1 MALRVASQIHLGIT
15 KIPKPMANIWR
26 KKSIALLVNE
36 ASGNDKGLKRTIGTM
51 GLIALGIGAIIGA
64 GLFTSTAEA
73 IANHTG
79 PAVTISFIIAGVG
92 CALAGLCY
100 AEFASM
106 IPIAGSAYT
115 YAYATMGEFIAWI
128 IGWDLVLEYGV
139 ASAKVATSWSE
150 YLNKLLGNVFHV
162 QIPYE
167 FSHSPFQHSA
177 EGVQGIM
184 NIPALFIIL
193 LLSLVLVRGVKG
205 SSLVNGIIVVIKVAI
220 VLLFIGFGWSYI
232 NPDNYTPYIPDST
245 NASGEFG
252 WTGIFAG
259 AGVVFFAF
267 IGFDAVSTAAQE
279 AKNPQRDMPKG
290 ILLSL
295 LICVVLYILF
305 AHVLAGIANYTE
317 FRTVGQEASVT
328 YVIDTYMKGYGWL
341 STLITIAIL
350 AGFSSVIL
358 VMLMGQSRVFFSMS
372 NDGLVPK
379 IFSQLH
385 PKFKTPWKSNFL
397 FFIFVG
403 LIAAFIPASII
414 SDMTVIGT
422 LFAFVLVCI
431 GILVLRKTDPS
442 LPRPF
447 RTPWVPVVPVLG
459 IVVCTGLIYTL
470 GPANWLRLII
480 WLIIGVFIY
489 LSYGIKNSKLQKMS

>member
-1 MALRVASQIHLGIT
+1 
-15 KIPKPMANIWR
+15 MANIWL
-26 KKSIALLVNE
+26 KKNIHQLVDE
-36 ASGNDKGLKRTIGTM
+36 ASDNGKGLKRTIGTL
-51 GLIALGIGAIIGA
+51 GLISLGIGAIIGA

-79 PAVTISFIIAGVG
+79 PAVSISFIIAGIG

-115 YAYATMGEFIAWI
+115 YAYATMGECIAWI

-150 YLNKLLGNVFHV
+150 YLNRLLNNVFHF

-167 FSHSPFQHSA
+167 LSHSPFQASA
-177 EGVQGIM
+177 DGVQGII
-184 NIPALFIIL
+184 NLPALLIIL
-193 LLSLVLVRGVKG
+193 LLSLVLIRGVKG
-205 SSLVNGIIVVIKVAI
+205 SSLVNSIIVIIKVGI

-232 NPDNYTPYIPDST
+232 NPANYDPYIPANT
-245 NASGEFG
+245 TGVSGELG
-252 WTGIFAG
+252 WTGLLAG

-295 LICVVLYILF
+295 SICVVLYILF
-305 AHVLAGIANYTE
+305 AHVLAGVANYTE
-317 FRTVGQEASVT
+317 FRTVGQEASIT

-341 STLITIAIL
+341 STLVTVAIL

-372 NDGLVPK
+372 KDGLVPG

-385 PKFKTPWKSNFL
+385 ARFKTPWKSNLL
-397 FFIFVG
+397 FFVFVG
-403 LIAAFIPASII
+403 IIAAFVPASII

-422 LFAFVLVCI
+422 LFAFVLVCL
-431 GILVLRKTDPS
+431 GIIVLRKTDPS
-442 LPRPF
+442 IPRPF
-447 RTPWVPVVPVLG
+447 RTPWVPVVPILG
-459 IVVCTGLIYTL
+459 ILVCTGLMYSL

-480 WLIIGVFIY
+480 WLAIGAVIYVF
-489 LSYGIKNSKLQKMS
+489 YGIKNSRLQKGTVKKQLQQY

>member
-1 MALRVASQIHLGIT
+1 MV
-15 KIPKPMANIWR
+15 MANIWLR
-26 KKSIALLVNE
+26 KSIDQLADE
-36 ASGNDKGLKRTIGTM
+36 ADGHGKGLKRTIGTM
-51 GLIALGIGAIIGA
+51 GLISLGIGAIIGA

-73 IANHTG
+73 IAFHTG
-79 PAVTISFIIAGVG
+79 PAVTISFIVAGIG

-150 YLNKLLGNVFHV
+150 YLNRLLNNVFHV

-167 FSHSPFQHSA
+167 FSHSPFQTSA
-177 EGVQGIM
+177 DGIQGIM
-184 NIPALFIIL
+184 NIPATVIIL
-193 LLSLVLVRGVKG
+193 LLSFVLIRGVKG
-205 SSLVNGIIVVIKVAI
+205 SSVLNSIIVIVKVGI
-220 VLLFIGFGWSYI
+220 VLLFIAFGWSYI
-232 NPDNYTPYIPDST
+232 NPDNYVPYIPSNT
-245 NASGEFG
+245 SGLSGEFG

-279 AKNPQRDMPKG
+279 AKNPQRDMPRG

-305 AHVLAGIANYTE
+305 AHVLAGVANYKE
-317 FRTVGQEASVT
+317 FKTVGQEASVT
-328 YVIDTYMKGYGWL
+328 YVIDTYMKNYQWL
-341 STLITIAIL
+341 STLVTIAIL

-372 NDGLVPK
+372 KDGLVPPV
-379 IFSQLH
+379 FSQLH
-385 PKFKTPWKSNFL
+385 PRFKTPWKSNML

-403 LIAAFIPASII
+403 FVAAFVPASVI

-422 LFAFVLVCI
+422 LFAFVLVCM
-431 GILVLRKTDPS
+431 GIIVLRKTNPG

-447 RTPWVPVVPVLG
+447 RTPWVPVVPLLG
-459 IVVCTGLIYTL
+459 IVVCTGLMYTL

-480 WLIIGVFIY
+480 WLLIGILIY
-489 LSYGIKNSKLQKMS
+489 LRYGAKNSKLQNQRKA

>member
-1 MALRVASQIHLGIT
+1 
-15 KIPKPMANIWR
+15 MANIWL
-26 KKSIALLVNE
+26 KKNISQLINE
-36 ASGNDKGLKRTIGTM
+36 ASGEKGLKRSIGTL

-79 PAVTISFIIAGVG
+79 PAVSISFLIAGVG

-115 YAYATMGEFIAWI
+115 YSYATMGEFIAWI

-150 YLNKLLGNVFHV
+150 YLNKLLGNVFHF
-162 QIPYE
+162 QIPYQY
-167 FSHSPFQHSA
+167 SHSPFQYSA
-177 EGVQGIM
+177 EGMQGFM
-184 NIPALFIIL
+184 NLPALFIIL
-193 LLSLVLVRGVKG
+193 LLSLVLVGGVKG
-205 SSLVNGIIVVIKVAI
+205 SSFVNTIIVIIKVGI

-232 NPDNYTPYIPDST
+232 NPANFDPYIPPNTT
-245 NASGEFG
+245 NQSGAFG

-279 AKNPQRDMPKG
+279 AKDPQHDMPKG

-305 AHVLAGIANYTE
+305 AHVLAGVANYKE
-317 FRTVGQEASVT
+317 FRTVGQEASIT
-328 YVIDTYMKGYGWL
+328 YVIDTHMKGYGWL
-341 STLITIAIL
+341 STLVTIAIL

-372 NDGLVPK
+372 KDGLVPK
-379 IFSQLH
+379 VFSELH
-385 PKFKTPWKSNFL
+385 PKFKTPWKSNLL

-403 LIAAFIPASII
+403 LIASLVPASVI

-422 LFAFVLVCI
+422 LFAFVLVCL
-431 GILVLRKTDPS
+431 GIIILRKKDPAI
-442 LPRPF
+442 PRPF
-447 RTPWVPVVPVLG
+447 RTPWVPVIPILG
-459 IVVCTGLIYTL
+459 IIVCTGLIYTL

-480 WLIIGVFIY
+480 WLVIGVFIY
-489 LSYGIKNSKLQKMS
+489 IGYGIKNSKLQADTLRK

>member
-1 MALRVASQIHLGIT
+1 MDNTKSQTI
-15 KIPKPMANIWR
+15 MANIWL
-26 KKSIALLVNE
+26 KKNIHQLVDE
-36 ASGNDKGLKRTIGTM
+36 ASDNGKGLKRTIGTL
-51 GLIALGIGAIIGA
+51 GLISLGIGAIIGA

-79 PAVTISFIIAGVG
+79 PAVSISFIIAGIG

-115 YAYATMGEFIAWI
+115 YAYATMGECIAWI

-150 YLNKLLGNVFHV
+150 YLNRLLNNVFHF

-167 FSHSPFQHSA
+167 LSHSPFQASA
-177 EGVQGIM
+177 DGVQGII
-184 NIPALFIIL
+184 NLPALLIIL
-193 LLSLVLVRGVKG
+193 LLSLVLIRGVKG
-205 SSLVNGIIVVIKVAI
+205 SSLVNSIIVIIKVGI

-232 NPDNYTPYIPDST
+232 NPANYDPYIPANT
-245 NASGEFG
+245 TGVSGELG
-252 WTGIFAG
+252 WTGLLAG

-295 LICVVLYILF
+295 SICVVLYILF
-305 AHVLAGIANYTE
+305 AHVLAGVANYTE
-317 FRTVGQEASVT
+317 FRTVGQEASIT

-341 STLITIAIL
+341 STLVTVAIL

-372 NDGLVPK
+372 KDGLVPG

-385 PKFKTPWKSNFL
+385 ARFKTPWKSNLL
-397 FFIFVG
+397 FFVFVG
-403 LIAAFIPASII
+403 IIAAFVPASII

-422 LFAFVLVCI
+422 LFAFVLVCL
-431 GILVLRKTDPS
+431 GIIVLRKTDPS
-442 LPRPF
+442 IPRPF
-447 RTPWVPVVPVLG
+447 RTPWVPVVPILG
-459 IVVCTGLIYTL
+459 ILVCTGLMYSL

-480 WLIIGVFIY
+480 WLAIGAVIYVF
-489 LSYGIKNSKLQKMS
+489 YGIKNSRLQKGTVKKQLQQY

>member
-1 MALRVASQIHLGIT
+1 
-15 KIPKPMANIWR
+15 MANLWL
-26 KKSIALLVNE
+26 KKSIHQLVQE
-36 ASGNDKGLKRTIGTM
+36 ASGDEKGLKRTLGTM

-79 PAVTISFIIAGVG
+79 PAVTISFVIAGIG

-150 YLNKLLGNVFHV
+150 YLNKLLSNVFHV

-167 FSHSPFQHSA
+167 FSHSPFQQSA
-177 EGVQGIM
+177 DGVQGIM
-184 NIPALFIIL
+184 NIPAFFIIL

-205 SSLVNGIIVVIKVAI
+205 SSLVNSVIVIIKVAI

-245 NASGEFG
+245 NVSGEFG

-305 AHVLAGIANYTE
+305 AHILAGVANYTE
-317 FRTVGQEASVT
+317 FRTVGQ
-328 YVIDTYMKGYGWL
+328 
-341 STLITIAIL
+341 
-350 AGFSSVIL
+350 
-358 VMLMGQSRVFFSMS
+358 
-372 NDGLVPK
+372 
-379 IFSQLH
+379 
-385 PKFKTPWKSNFL
+385 
-397 FFIFVG
+397 
-403 LIAAFIPASII
+403 
-414 SDMTVIGT
+414 
-422 LFAFVLVCI
+422 
-431 GILVLRKTDPS
+431 
-442 LPRPF
+442 
-447 RTPWVPVVPVLG
+447 
-459 IVVCTGLIYTL
+459 
-470 GPANWLRLII
+470 
-480 WLIIGVFIY
+480 
-489 LSYGIKNSKLQKMS
+489 

>member
-1 MALRVASQIHLGIT
+1 
-15 KIPKPMANIWR
+15 MANIWL
-26 KKSIALLVNE
+26 KKNIDQLVKE
-36 ASGNDKGLKRTIGTM
+36 ASSGEKSLKRSIGAM

-73 IANHTG
+73 IAFHTG
-79 PAVTISFIIAGVG
+79 PAVSLSFLIAGIG

-115 YAYATMGEFIAWI
+115 YSYATMGEFIAWI

-162 QIPYE
+162 QIPYQ
-167 FSHSPFQHSA
+167 FSHSPFQSSA
-177 EGVQGIM
+177 EGIQGIA
-184 NIPALFIIL
+184 NLPALFIIL
-193 LLSLVLVRGVKG
+193 VLSLVLIRGVKG
-205 SSLVNGIIVVIKVAI
+205 SSLVNTIIVIIKVGI
-220 VLLFIGFGWSYI
+220 VLLFIGFGWTYI
-232 NPDNYTPYIPDST
+232 NPANYTPYLPDNT
-245 NASGEFG
+245 TGASGEFG

-279 AKNPQRDMPKG
+279 SKDPQRDMPKG

-305 AHVLAGIANYTE
+305 AHVLAGVANYTE

-341 STLITIAIL
+341 STLVTVAIL

-372 NDGLVPK
+372 KDGLVPNV
-379 IFSQLH
+379 FSQLH
-385 PKFKTPWKSNFL
+385 PEFKTPWKSNQL
-397 FFIFVG
+397 FFVFVG
-403 LIAAFIPASII
+403 LIAAFVPASVI

-422 LFAFVLVCI
+422 LFAFVLVCL
-431 GILVLRKTDPS
+431 GIIVLRKTNPAI
-442 LPRPF
+442 PRPF
-447 RTPWVPVVPVLG
+447 RTPWVPVIPILG
-459 IVVCTGLIYTL
+459 IVICSGLIYTL
-470 GPANWLRLII
+470 GPANWLRLIL

-489 LSYGIKNSKLQKMS
+489 LGYGMKNSKLQKES

>member
-1 MALRVASQIHLGIT
+1 
-15 KIPKPMANIWR
+15 MANLWL
-26 KKSIALLVNE
+26 KKDITQLTAE
-36 ASGNDKGLKRTIGTM
+36 ATDGEKGLKRSIGTW

-73 IANHTG
+73 IAFHTG
-79 PAVTISFIIAGVG
+79 PAVTLSFVIAGIG

-150 YLNKLLGNVFHV
+150 YLNKLLMNVFHV

-167 FSHSPFQHSA
+167 FSHSPFQYSA
-177 EGVQGIM
+177 DGVRGMM
-184 NIPALFIIL
+184 NLPALFIIL
-193 LLSLVLVRGVKG
+193 LLSFVLIRGVKG
-205 SSLVNGIIVVIKVAI
+205 SSLVNGIIVIVKVGI

-232 NPDNYTPYIPDST
+232 NPDNFTPYIPAST
-245 NASGEFG
+245 PGVSGEFG

-279 AKNPQRDMPKG
+279 SKNPQRDMPKG

-305 AHVLAGIANYTE
+305 AHVLAGVANYQE

-328 YVIDTYMKGYGWL
+328 YVIDTYMKDYAWL
-341 STLITIAIL
+341 STLVTVAIL

-358 VMLMGQSRVFFSMS
+358 VMLMGQSRVFFSMAK
-372 NDGLVPK
+372 DGLVPPV
-379 IFSQLH
+379 FSQLH
-385 PKFKTPWKSNFL
+385 AKFKTPWKSNVL

-403 LIAAFIPASII
+403 LIASFVPASVI

-422 LFAFVLVCI
+422 LFAFVLVCL
-431 GILVLRKTDPS
+431 GIIILRKTNPN

-447 RTPWVPVVPVLG
+447 RTPWVPVVPILG
-459 IVVCTGLIYTL
+459 IIVCSGLIYTL

-480 WLIIGVFIY
+480 WLVIGVFIY
-489 LSYGIKNSKLQKMS
+489 IGYGMKNSKLQQRKP

>member
-1 MALRVASQIHLGIT
+1 
-15 KIPKPMANIWR
+15 MANIWL
-26 KKSIALLVNE
+26 KKSITDLSSE
-36 ASGNDKGLKRTIGTM
+36 ASDHHKGLKRTIGTM

-79 PAVTISFIIAGVG
+79 PAVTISFLIAGVG

-115 YAYATMGEFIAWI
+115 YSYATMGELIAWI

-150 YLNKLLGNVFHV
+150 YFNKLLANVFDV
-162 QIPYE
+162 QIPY
-167 FSHSPFQHSA
+167 SLTHSPFQQSA
-177 EGVQGIM
+177 EGEYGLI
-184 NIPALFIIL
+184 NLPALLIIL

-205 SSLVNGIIVVIKVAI
+205 SSYVNGIIVIVKVGI

-232 NPDNYTPYIPDST
+232 NPVNYIPYIPT
-245 NASGEFG
+245 ATEVPGEFG
-252 WTGIFAG
+252 WGGIFAG

-279 AKNPQRDMPKG
+279 SKNPQRDMPKG

-305 AHVLAGIANYTE
+305 AHVLAGVANYQE
-317 FRTVGQEASVT
+317 FRTVGQEASIT
-328 YVIDTYMKGYGWL
+328 YVIDTYMKDYGWL
-341 STLITIAIL
+341 STLVTVAIL

-358 VMLMGQSRVFFSMS
+358 VMLMGQSRVFYSMS

-379 IFSQLH
+379 IFSELH
-385 PKFKTPWKSNFL
+385 SKFKTPWKSNIL
-397 FFIFVG
+397 FFLFVG
-403 LIAAFIPASII
+403 LIAAFVPASII

-422 LFAFVLVCI
+422 LFAFVLVCL
-431 GILVLRKTDPS
+431 GIIVLRKTDPH

-447 RTPWVPVVPVLG
+447 RTPWVPIIPILG
-459 IVVCTGLIYTL
+459 IIVCTGLIYTL

-480 WLIIGVFIY
+480 WLLIGVALYF
-489 LSYGIKNSKLQKMS
+489 SYGIKNSKLQRKDSTIDQ

>member
-1 MALRVASQIHLGIT
+1 
-15 KIPKPMANIWR
+15 MANIWL
-26 KKSIALLVNE
+26 KKSIDQLVRE
-36 ASGNDKGLKRTIGTM
+36 ASGDEKSLKRSIGAM
-51 GLIALGIGAIIGA
+51 GLVALGIGAIIGA

-73 IANHTG
+73 IAFHTG
-79 PAVTISFIIAGVG
+79 PAVSLSFLVAGIG

-115 YAYATMGEFIAWI
+115 YSYATMGEFIAWI

-150 YLNKLLGNVFHV
+150 YLNKLLANVFHT
-162 QIPYE
+162 QIPYQ
-167 FSHSPFQHSA
+167 FSHSPFQTSTD
-177 EGVQGIM
+177 GIQGIA
-184 NIPALFIIL
+184 NLPALFIIL
-193 LLSLVLVRGVKG
+193 LLSLVLIRGVKG
-205 SSLVNGIIVVIKVAI
+205 SSIVNTIIVIIKVGI

-232 NPDNYTPYIPDST
+232 NPANYTPYLPQNT
-245 NASGEFG
+245 GASGEFG
-252 WTGIFAG
+252 WSGIFAG

-279 AKNPQRDMPKG
+279 SKNPQRDMPKG

-305 AHVLAGIANYTE
+305 AHVLAGVANYTE
-317 FRTVGQEASVT
+317 FRTMGQEASVT

-341 STLITIAIL
+341 STLVTVAIL

-372 NDGLVPK
+372 KDGLVPPV
-379 IFSQLH
+379 FSQLH
-385 PKFKTPWKSNFL
+385 PRFKTPWKSNQL
-397 FFIFVG
+397 FFVFVG
-403 LIAAFIPASII
+403 LIAAFVPASVI

-422 LFAFVLVCI
+422 LFAFVLVCL
-431 GILVLRKTDPS
+431 GIIVLRKTNPTIT
-442 LPRPF
+442 RPF

-459 IVVCTGLIYTL
+459 IVVCSGLIYTL
-470 GPANWLRLII
+470 GPANWLRLIL

-489 LSYGIKNSKLQKMS
+489 WGYGVKNSKLQQE